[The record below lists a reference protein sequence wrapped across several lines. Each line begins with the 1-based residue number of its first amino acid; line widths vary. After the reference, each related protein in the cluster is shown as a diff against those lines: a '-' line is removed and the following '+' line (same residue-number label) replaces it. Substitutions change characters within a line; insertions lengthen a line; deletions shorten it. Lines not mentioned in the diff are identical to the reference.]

1 MYCSQD
7 AQFSNRLNRAKA
19 KVNPVAR
26 SRTGRL
32 QLLNLP
38 SRCHCATHAPSNQ
51 DGHRN
56 KAVNEG
62 QAIPWLFK
70 YTVQQL
76 AAIVIISKI
85 LILDLAIRKN
95 AKG

>member
-1 MYCSQD
+1 M
-7 AQFSNRLNRAKA
+7 
-19 KVNPVAR
+19 
-26 SRTGRL
+26 
-32 QLLNLP
+32 
-38 SRCHCATHAPSNQ
+38 HAPSNQ
-51 DGHRN
+51 DGQRN

-76 AAIVIISKI
+76 TPIVIISKI
-85 LILDLAIRKN
+85 LIRDLAIRKK